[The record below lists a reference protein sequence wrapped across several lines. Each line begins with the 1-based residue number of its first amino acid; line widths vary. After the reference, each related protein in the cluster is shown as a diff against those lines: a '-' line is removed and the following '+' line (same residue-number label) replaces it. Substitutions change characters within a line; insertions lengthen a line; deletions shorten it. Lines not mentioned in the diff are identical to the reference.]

1 MPIYTFRNKQTGEVK
16 DMMLSVS
23 SMQEL
28 TDQGEWEQ
36 IIGAPNMVTHTG
48 NIINK
53 TSGDWKDHLKK
64 IKKSTSRRVAN
75 SINI

>member
-28 TDQGEWEQ
+28 TEQGEWEQ

>member
-1 MPIYTFRNKQTGEVK
+1 MPLYTFRNKETGEVK
-16 DMMLSVS
+16 DMILSVS
-23 SMQEL
+23 AMEEL
-28 TDQGEWEQ
+28 TEQGEWEQ

-64 IKKSTSRRVAN
+64 IKKASGKQVNNTVN
-75 SINI
+75 V